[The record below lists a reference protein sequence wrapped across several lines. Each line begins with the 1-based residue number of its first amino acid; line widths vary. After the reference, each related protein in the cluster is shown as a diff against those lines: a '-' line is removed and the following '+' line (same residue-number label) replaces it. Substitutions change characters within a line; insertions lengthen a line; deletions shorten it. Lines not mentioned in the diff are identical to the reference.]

1 MRRQGE
7 EEEGRSV
14 QDFKLEVL
22 VANNALTIEKHI
34 NEIQYNSDRCLQNI
48 TIQILKG
55 KLAYSFYILWTQR
68 HESAASKL
76 TNFHV
81 FYYSSPI
88 ERDIIFKEP
97 LSFCTS

>member
-14 QDFKLEVL
+14 QDFKLEIL

-48 TIQILKG
+48 TI
-55 KLAYSFYILWTQR
+55 
-68 HESAASKL
+68 
-76 TNFHV
+76 
-81 FYYSSPI
+81 
-88 ERDIIFKEP
+88 
-97 LSFCTS
+97 